1 MRILDDWRSSRSLNA
16 IEGKTLF
23 ATWWLRILEGWRSWR
38 SLYMRLETMERLRNT
53 HGHCLLLDDWASW
66 RIDLAEVWTGLED
79 RRSWRNTWSW
89 ENWRWRQWPLD
100 GWSIF
105 CTPYMFAKKE
115 VELATWNCIDCSE
128 IYGKVLTW
136 DFIDWKEW
144 IKARES
150 VYEFW
155 RKTWSGGAA
164 GQRQRERS
172 WGEKILQLHFEA
184 EKEGIGSSE

>member
-38 SLYMRLETMERLRNT
+38 SLYMRLENMERLRNT
-53 HGHCLLLDDWASW
+53 QGHCLLLDDLASW

-89 ENWRWRQWPLD
+89 ENWRWSQWPLD

-128 IYGKVLTW
+128 IYWKGLTW

-164 GQRQRERS
+164 GQRQRERRGVE
-172 WGEKILQLHFEA
+172 GEKSYNCILRQKR
-184 EKEGIGSSE
+184 KE